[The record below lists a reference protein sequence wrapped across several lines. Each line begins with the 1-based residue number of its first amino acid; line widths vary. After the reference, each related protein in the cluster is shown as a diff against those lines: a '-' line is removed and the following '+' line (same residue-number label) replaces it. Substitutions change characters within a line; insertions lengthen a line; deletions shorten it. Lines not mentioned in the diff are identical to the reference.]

1 MKYIFLSTIVFLSSL
16 FMSIAQEPML
26 SQPKIVV
33 LPKSLGGVDALTLMK
48 KDSLVNTTVAAI
60 KQVLVERKLEVADL
74 EGLIG
79 NADFNRSLMSGLNS
93 DQNAMLASSAD
104 ADIYVEF
111 DVQIINEGRG
121 KKAKINF
128 NVKEAATAKVLG
140 AGTGNSDALSTGDV
154 GSLCTMA
161 VNNQI
166 DRIMEQIRS
175 YWEELP
181 KYGKPM
187 IVTIA
192 FTKTLV
198 NSELPTGQYIDEVVE
213 DWIKK
218 NSKTY
223 RMSVTDKTMTFS
235 PVYVDYIKYDSPS
248 TFGRDIR
255 KLFDKTLGI
264 KIKVQNTGK
273 SIRVEEN

>member
-1 MKYIFLSTIVFLSSL
+1 MKYIFLSTIVFMSSL

-48 KDSLVNTTVAAI
+48 KDSLINTTVAAI

-198 NSELPTGQYIDEVVE
+198 NSPLPNGDFIDATVKK
-213 DWIKK
+213 WIKTH
-218 NSKTY
+218 SKTY
-223 RMSVTDKTMTFS
+223 RMSVTDKTMTFN
-235 PVYVDYIKYDSPS
+235 PVYVDYIVYDDPS
-248 TFGRDIR
+248 DYSQELRT
-255 KLFDKTLGI
+255 LFSKTLGI
-264 KIKVQNTGK
+264 NVRVQNTGK
-273 SIRVEEN
+273 SIRIEEF

>member
-1 MKYIFLSTIVFLSSL
+1 
-16 FMSIAQEPML
+16 
-26 SQPKIVV
+26 
-33 LPKSLGGVDALTLMK
+33 
-48 KDSLVNTTVAAI
+48 
-60 KQVLVERKLEVADL
+60 
-74 EGLIG
+74 
-79 NADFNRSLMSGLNS
+79 
-93 DQNAMLASSAD
+93 
-104 ADIYVEF
+104 
-111 DVQIINEGRG
+111 
-121 KKAKINF
+121 
-128 NVKEAATAKVLG
+128 
-140 AGTGNSDALSTGDV
+140 
-154 GSLCTMA
+154 
-161 VNNQI
+161 
-166 DRIMEQIRS
+166 
-175 YWEELP
+175 
-181 KYGKPM
+181 M